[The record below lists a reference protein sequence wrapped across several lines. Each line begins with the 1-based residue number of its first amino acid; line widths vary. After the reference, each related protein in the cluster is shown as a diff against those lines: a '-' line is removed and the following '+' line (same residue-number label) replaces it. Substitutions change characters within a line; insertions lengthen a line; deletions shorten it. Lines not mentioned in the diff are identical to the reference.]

1 MGNALIFNRVSIQQ
15 KKKKSLFYE
24 RGWKHAASLLLS
36 TQNLLINFNGR
47 FMKNGLDYSLVVA
60 FAAVALITTGCTK
73 KSAELGTEA
82 NPVKL
87 HFVPSVDAKV
97 IEDNSKIFKTFL
109 EKNTPYK
116 FEVTIPQSYI
126 AVVEAFG
133 TKRADVAAFNTFGYI
148 LAHEKYGAEA
158 RLTVLRHGLA
168 TYQSQFIVK
177 TGSPIK
183 KLEDL
188 NGKKIAYV
196 EPASTSGYLLPVKT
210 LNEKGIKPKEVV
222 FAGKHDNVV
231 SMVYQGQ
238 VDAGATF
245 YSPPFKNEKG
255 EEEMEDA
262 RRLVLT
268 QYPDVKEKVSILALS
283 EPITNDPVVF
293 RKGMPEEM
301 KNKIADAMLAF
312 VATPEGKEAFKA
324 IYGITEIKK
333 ATDADYDAARAMLK
347 AAGASAEDL
356 LKQKK

>member
-1 MGNALIFNRVSIQQ
+1 MKNCLKNSVVIALTAIALI
-15 KKKKSLFYE
+15 
-24 RGWKHAASLLLS
+24 ATA
-36 TQNLLINFNGR
+36 
-47 FMKNGLDYSLVVA
+47 
-60 FAAVALITTGCTK
+60 CTK
-73 KSAELGTEA
+73 KTAELGSEE

-97 IEDNSKIFKTFL
+97 IEDNSKIFKTYL
-109 EKNTPYK
+109 EKSTPYK
-116 FEVTIPQSYI
+116 FEVTIPQSYV

-158 RLTVLRHGLA
+158 KLTVLRHGIA

-177 TGSPIK
+177 ADSPIK

-188 NGKKIAYV
+188 AGKKVAFV
-196 EPASTSGYLLPVKT
+196 EPASTSGYLLPLKT
-210 LNEKGIKPKEVV
+210 LNERGIKPKETV

-231 SMVYQGQ
+231 SMVYNGQ

-245 YSPPFKNEKG
+245 YSPPHVNEKG

-268 QYPDVKEKVSILALS
+268 QYPDVKEKVIILSLS
-283 EPITNDPVVF
+283 ESITNDPVVF
-293 RKGMPEEM
+293 RKEMPEEM
-301 KNKIADAMLAF
+301 KTKIVDAMIAF
-312 VATPEGKEAFKA
+312 VQTEEGKSAFKA
-324 IYGITEIKK
+324 IYGITEVKK

-347 AAGASAEDL
+347 AAGASAEEL
-356 LKQKK
+356 LQKKK

>member
-1 MGNALIFNRVSIQQ
+1 MNHILKN
-15 KKKKSLFYE
+15 SLM
-24 RGWKHAASLLLS
+24 
-36 TQNLLINFNGR
+36 I
-47 FMKNGLDYSLVVA
+47 A
-60 FAAVALITTGCTK
+60 FAVMALVSTACTRK
-73 KSAELGTEA
+73 TAPLGSDD

-97 IEDNSKIFKTFL
+97 IEENSKTFKEYL

-116 FEVTIPQSYI
+116 FEITIPQSYV

-158 RLTVLRHGLA
+158 KMTVLRHGLA

-177 TGSPIK
+177 ADSGIK
-183 KLEDL
+183 SLQDL
-188 NGKKIAYV
+188 NGKKVAFV
-196 EPASTSGYLLPVKT
+196 EPASTSGYLLPLKT
-210 LNEKGIKPKEVV
+210 LKEKGITPKETV

-245 YSPPFKNEKG
+245 YSPPHKDDKG
-255 EEEMEDA
+255 VEQIEDA

-268 QYPDVKEKVSILALS
+268 QYPDVGQKVKILELS
-283 EPITNDPVVF
+283 EPITNDPIVF
-293 RKGMPEEM
+293 RKEMPEEM
-301 KNKIADAMLAF
+301 KNKIVDTMMTF
-312 VATPEGKEAFKA
+312 VTTPEGQAAFKA
-324 IYGITEIKK
+324 IYGITEVKK

-347 AAGASAEDL
+347 STGANAEEL
-356 LKQKK
+356 LTKKK